1 MYRNQIRFLRVGV
14 QLHRKKQDL
23 VVLYET
29 KCTTHPWC
37 WTSMCASRTENV
49 TPFLRKTTFR
59 ATPNE
64 QYSSLW
70 RSGKMFQNTLLLNQ
84 NWIVHDCILKDFQ
97 TDIYI
102 NTIIILLKS
111 MYLWRIFYRSIQTSS
126 WCSKK

>member
-1 MYRNQIRFLRVGV
+1 MYRNQIHVLRVGV

-70 RSGKMFQNTLLLNQ
+70 RPGKMFQNTLLLDQKLNCARLDFKRHSNRYLYQ
-84 NWIVHDCILKDFQ
+84 NDNNPLE
-97 TDIYI
+97 I
-102 NTIIILLKS
+102 NVPMK
-111 MYLWRIFYRSIQTSS
+111 YFYRSIQTSS